1 MEFRK
6 RIENDKSYAEESL
19 ESCFDI
25 PRTVQWNRETIEAV
39 EEGRKI
45 ARDTA
50 MKGYP
55 DMEELRKALDV

>member
-6 RIENDKSYAEESL
+6 KIENDKSYTEESL
-19 ESCFDI
+19 KSCFDI

-45 ARDTA
+45 ARDPSVN
-50 MKGYP
+50 GYS
-55 DMEELRKALDV
+55 DMEELRKALEI